1 MNVDGAVITGTTIA
15 LGQTIGAYQF
25 FLPKL
30 LDIRKATPADAT
42 MRNDV
47 RMGQLAAGAVSL
59 AIGSL
64 LSWMMRSPLPV
75 LVTIFIAFVNG
86 GLYQYALEVT
96 PEVDNG

>member
-1 MNVDGAVITGTTIA
+1 MDAAIITGTTIA

-30 LDIRKATPADAT
+30 LDIRKASPVDAT

-59 AIGSL
+59 SIGAL
-64 LSWMMRSPLPV
+64 LSWMMSSPLPV
-75 LVTIFIAFVNG
+75 VVTIMIALING
-86 GLYQYALEVT
+86 GLYQYALQVT
-96 PEVDNG
+96 PEVSNG